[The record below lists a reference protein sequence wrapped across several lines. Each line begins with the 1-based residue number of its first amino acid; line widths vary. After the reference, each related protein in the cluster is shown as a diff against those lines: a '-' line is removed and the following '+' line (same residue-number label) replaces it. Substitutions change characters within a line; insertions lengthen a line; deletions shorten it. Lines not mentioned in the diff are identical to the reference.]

1 MRQDIQWA
9 QAGYQGCHLQQQRA
23 VNIFT
28 KVDNQL
34 VVDGVKTDNV
44 LMVIFGHKD
53 QLKDKEI
60 KNFHNFQLQ
69 EALQFVLSDIVKSKD
84 SVLYAFAEL
93 ADAIDIDQ
101 LGLMKRKGIKMS
113 YLAKSEVLL
122 AFEKKTE
129 KKLK

>member
-1 MRQDIQWA
+1 M
-9 QAGYQGCHLQQQRA
+9 
-23 VNIFT
+23 NIFT